1 VLAAT
6 AYSSKAAYRRP
17 EPNVE
22 AFAQALPVG
31 LGFAGG
37 AMTWMVFAQIV
48 PDALRS
54 SRAGRK
60 GIAFR

>member
-1 VLAAT
+1 
-6 AYSSKAAYRRP
+6 
-17 EPNVE
+17 
-22 AFAQALPVG
+22 
-31 LGFAGG
+31 
-37 AMTWMVFAQIV
+37 MTWMVFAQIV